1 MERGGGGYLAAAR
14 HPWACVLFVLPLL
27 AAYEVGMLLQGAAR
41 QELCRNGAD
50 LWLRSLLAEVGLR
63 QWFWAATLLTLGL
76 VGWAWWRRRDRPR
89 ELGPVWLGMMLES
102 GVLALGLWGV
112 CHLIWPLLQAAQ
124 MSAGGSECDPAV
136 ERMLSYA
143 GAGIY
148 EEALFR
154 LLLLSGLHWLL
165 RQAEL
170 PPAGALGLA
179 GLLSALLFSLA
190 HHVGPQ
196 GEAFDA
202 QVFFFRTLAGLYFAT
217 LYHFRGFG
225 IAVGAHAG
233 YDVLVGILLEV

>member
-1 MERGGGGYLAAAR
+1 
-14 HPWACVLFVLPLL
+14 
-27 AAYEVGMLLQGAAR
+27 
-41 QELCRNGAD
+41 
-50 LWLRSLLAEVGLR
+50 
-63 QWFWAATLLTLGL
+63 
-76 VGWAWWRRRDRPR
+76 
-89 ELGPVWLGMMLES
+89 
-102 GVLALGLWGV
+102 
-112 CHLIWPLLQAAQ
+112 
-124 MSAGGSECDPAV
+124 
-136 ERMLSYA
+136 SYA

-154 LLLLSGLHWLL
+154 LLLLSALRWLL
-165 RQAEL
+165 RQADF
-170 PPAGALGLA
+170 PPLGALGLA

-202 QVFFFRTLAGLYFAT
+202 QVFFFRTLAGLYFAA